1 MINFTVGPVQSS
13 DAVRAIGAE
22 QVPYFRTA
30 EFSELMFENER
41 LIKKF
46 AKASEDSRVAFITGS
61 GSAGMETA
69 IMNTLTP
76 KDKAIVVNGGSFGH
90 RFVELC
96 ELHEIPFTEIK
107 LQSGKALQAEHLKE
121 FENKGYTTFIVNKH
135 ETSTGVHYDMQLIS
149 DFCKRNN
156 LFLIVDCISTFL
168 ADPFDMEALGADVMI
183 TGSQKALACPP
194 GISVM
199 VLSPKAL
206 NRIENTKCCCQYL
219 DLKIA
224 LKNAERGQTPWTPA
238 VSILRQI
245 HARLKEI
252 DANGG
257 VEAEIARTAS
267 LANYFRSKLA
277 ELNLPLEIASESL
290 SNAVTPLH
298 PLNASAYDIF
308 LKLKDEYGIWIC
320 PNGGDL
326 KDSIFRVGHIGYL
339 KTEDYDK
346 LLDALADLKK
356 KHFFKEK
363 KVLTVGVFDLLH
375 TAHISLFKRAKAL
388 GDYLI
393 VAVQE
398 SSVVKKYKPN
408 ANLVYST
415 EERMLMVESIKYVDE
430 VITYKAVDDIV
441 KQVDY
446 DILATGLDQNHSG
459 FQNAIQWT
467 KEHGK
472 ESVILARTE
481 GISTSWLKDQIK
493 SNK

>member
-30 EFSELMFENER
+30 DFSELMFENER

-46 AKASEDSRVAFITGS
+46 AKATDDSRVVFITGS

-76 KDKAIVVNGGSFGH
+76 ADKAIVVNGGSFGH

-96 ELHEIPFTEIK
+96 ELHEIPFAEIK
-107 LQSGKALQAEHLKE
+107 LEPGKALKAEHLADYE
-121 FENKGYTTFIVNKH
+121 GKGYTTFIVNKH

-156 LFLIVDCISTFL
+156 MFLIVDCISTFL
-168 ADPFDMEALGADVMI
+168 ADPFDMAGLGADIMI

-199 VLSPKAL
+199 ALSPKAL
-206 NRIENTKCCCQYL
+206 ARIESVKCKCQYL

-245 HARLKEI
+245 NVRLKEI

-267 LANYFRSKLA
+267 LANYFRDRLKG
-277 ELNLPLEIASESL
+277 LPFEIISESL

-298 PLNASAYDIF
+298 PTTASAYDIF
-308 LKLKDEYGIWIC
+308 LKIKDEYGMWIC
-320 PNGGDL
+320 PNGGDM
-326 KDSIFRVGHIGYL
+326 KDSVFRVGHIGAL
-339 KTEDYDK
+339 TTADYDK
-346 LLDALADLKK
+346 LITAFKDLQTK
-356 KHFFKEK
+356 
-363 KVLTVGVFDLLH
+363 
-375 TAHISLFKRAKAL
+375 
-388 GDYLI
+388 
-393 VAVQE
+393 
-398 SSVVKKYKPN
+398 
-408 ANLVYST
+408 
-415 EERMLMVESIKYVDE
+415 
-430 VITYKAVDDIV
+430 
-441 KQVDY
+441 
-446 DILATGLDQNHSG
+446 G
-459 FQNAIQWT
+459 FI
-467 KEHGK
+467 
-472 ESVILARTE
+472 
-481 GISTSWLKDQIK
+481 
-493 SNK
+493 